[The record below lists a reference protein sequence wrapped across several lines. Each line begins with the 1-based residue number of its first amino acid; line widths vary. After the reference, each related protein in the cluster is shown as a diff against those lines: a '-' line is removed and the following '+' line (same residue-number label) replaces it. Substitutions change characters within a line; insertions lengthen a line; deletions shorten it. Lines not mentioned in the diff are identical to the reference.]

1 MPPLFLFHPSEY
13 PMNTDNET
21 ANDIRT
27 PDELQML
34 KDRARLMGITHSN
47 NIGLEALRAKIN
59 AKMTETNEPLNQG
72 SSEDAANPLNVM
84 GDQSDTVPER
94 PMSLREKMLKEQM
107 KLVRLR
113 ITNLDPKKASLPG
126 EIYTVANEYLG
137 TVRKYI
143 PFGEAT
149 QDGYHVPYCL
159 YTFLKDKK
167 FLSIRTTKS
176 ASGQPVIKHS
186 MAQEFGLEILP
197 PLTQAEL
204 DKLGAAQTAA
214 GVFNNDELF

>member
-1 MPPLFLFHPSEY
+1 MT
-13 PMNTDNET
+13 TDNET
-21 ANDIRT
+21 ANDIQA

-34 KDRARLMGITHSN
+34 KNRARLMGLTHSN
-47 NIGLEALRAKIN
+47 NIGLEALRAKID
-59 AKMTETNEPLNQG
+59 AKMTESTQPLNQG
-72 SSEDAANPLNVM
+72 SAEDAANPLN
-84 GDQSDTVPER
+84 SDDNTLEVKPKKEESVR
-94 PMSLREKMLKEQM
+94 DKMLREQM

-137 TVRKYI
+137 TVRKYV

-149 QDGYHVPYCL
+149 QDGYHVPFCL

-167 FLSIRTTKS
+167 FLSIRTSKGS
-176 ASGQPVIKHS
+176 NGQPIIKHT
-186 MAQEFGLEILP
+186 MAQEFGLEVLP
-197 PLTQAEL
+197 PLTRAEL
-204 DKLGAAQTAA
+204 DKLGAAQMAA